1 MKFSIE
7 RKKFLDAL
15 TIGASMAGRT
25 KTVPILEC
33 AKCRVKNNEITI
45 VSTDV
50 ECWVLKRVPVVSH
63 DEDFEFC
70 VNPSDLTKALKS
82 LNDEEVRLSVTD
94 SIVSIIHD
102 KGAIEFPSYDFK
114 AFPTATKGETPTTV
128 IVSSELLFNWLN
140 KAKNFV
146 ANDDLRPVMNGM
158 YIYIKDGKIGVC
170 ATDAHKLFTDCAD
183 FDCDATLDIHA
194 ILSSR
199 TFAPLMNMIN
209 GTDIVSMTIDAKNI
223 TFASNDA
230 KISCRIIEGN
240 YPNFNMIIPTSWDV
254 CVETTTKEL
263 VGAINRVAMF
273 TNATTSLV
281 KLSINPA
288 GFLKVDGQDINFNKK
303 AKDEC
308 TAVVTGDAMD
318 IGVKGDYMA
327 TCLNA
332 ISNEVVKLE
341 MTNNNK
347 PIVFKDSANPNC
359 RIILMPMLIS

>member
-1 MKFSIE
+1 MKISIN
-7 RKKFLDAL
+7 RKQFLDAL
-15 TIGASMAGRT
+15 TIGASMAGKA

-33 AKCRVKNNEITI
+33 VKCRVSGNDITF

-50 ECWVLKRVPVVSH
+50 ECWVLKRSTVVSH

-82 LNDEEVRLSVTD
+82 LNDEEVKLSVTD
-94 SIVSIIHD
+94 SIVSIIHT

-114 AFPTATKGETPTTV
+114 AFPTATKGDTPTTV
-128 IVSSELLFNWLN
+128 TVSSELLFNWLN

-146 ANDDLRPVMNGM
+146 ANDDLRPVMNGV

-170 ATDAHKLFTDCAD
+170 ATDAHKLFTDFTD
-183 FDCDATLDIHA
+183 FECDATLDIHA

-209 GTDIVSMTIDAKNI
+209 GTDSVSMTIDAKNI

-240 YPNFNMIIPTSWDV
+240 YPNFNVIIPTSSKIKVQASKKD
-254 CVETTTKEL
+254 L
-263 VGAINRVAMF
+263 IGAISRVSLF
-273 TNATTSLV
+273 TNSTTSLV
-281 KLSINPA
+281 KLTSKDYVILVN
-288 GFLKVDGQDINFNKK
+288 GQDINFNKK

-308 TAVVTGDAMD
+308 PITLEGDEIE
-318 IGVKGDYMA
+318 IGVKGDYMLN
-327 TCLNA
+327 CLN
-332 ISNEVVKLE
+332 VVAHEKVTLE
-341 MTNNNK
+341 MNDFQK
-347 PIVFKDSANPNC
+347 PIVIKDIDNKNC
-359 RIILMPMLIS
+359 VLLLMPMLIN